1 MAVSAFIGK
10 YSHEAKEWAKELTCE
25 DESYI
30 IAIARKCPRLLE
42 TLIREN
48 NILPANVLD
57 RVITEHALPFHFA
70 SQPVWNNYHLCDDSI
85 LYGSTYKKIEMLLRT
100 YAKLIQPEE
109 AEERTA
115 PTIKKS
121 TLFRLEDDNSLS
133 GLNDI
138 RSYCTGDECEM
149 TTFINYEM
157 SAFLRGAPYDLE
169 FPVIYCRGNF
179 NSRSI
184 GTAIETLFPDKDNV
198 FFQEEPILLDNTEPV
213 TRKSWTIIFRAVNER
228 NINSTDPEFSKIR
241 IFLNEAET
249 ELRIVPFNPYPMPDD
264 TLNRLASFF
273 PEKYQSLYA
282 DAYDRV
288 KQYISFTPENA
299 DEEYMIYQTQRSMV
313 IWANY
318 LLSVNMFLKIWKE
331 KESLFSDLGIAE
343 WHLKKKDLQYLLG
356 QELAEQFL
364 PELESW
370 IQSKEL
376 MRPLVIDYSSV
387 YFNQFEET
395 QVPANYIETFKNEMM
410 KAYRQADSI
419 NDLISSQFYCQ
430 HKYIDERSRRK
441 EVDKYTRLRFGI
453 TYRGLYNH
461 VLIYKNRPHFELEM
475 HKVVDT
481 QIDEGS
487 IVPKYIKLT
496 GGEKPVWI
504 RMFRSGERISKGI
517 EMKVL
522 IFYLLQQLKEKL
534 GATLVPQT
542 VMEVFLLQTLNNTIH
557 KTELN
562 CIKDYP
568 FSLEIAEINGM
579 PLYCATFPMDG
590 DKKIR
595 ITKWLEER
603 GHIKSSISS
612 YEIIADFHQQMFF
625 YKNNSKLIVDIHQS
639 IFPYKNVL
647 DKTYEDMS
655 NAFAR
660 LIDTYYNV
668 KNYIF
673 KISLAG
679 LDKDNVKIIQQN
691 ILNHWEKSFKKWLDK
706 EDKLK
711 TETDL
716 AACYQYIYEYY
727 TYYRDESEKL
737 PAEMD
742 KIENTSPYWEYLKAG
757 KKKPEALPLWKYDKD
772 TDNKFHI
779 ASLLCTVYSLLYF
792 KFSTMKPDDIVAEN
806 SDVKIKL
813 IWGYYKDKTIDRNQ
827 GKLKEM
833 CKQVMEEY
841 FSDTQK
847 V

>member
-10 YSHEAKEWAKELTCE
+10 YGHEAKKWAEELTCE
-25 DESYI
+25 DENYI

-48 NILPANVLD
+48 NILPASVLD

-70 SQPVWNNYHLCDDSI
+70 SQPEWNKYHLCDDSI

-100 YAKLIQPEE
+100 YAKFIRPEE
-109 AEERTA
+109 TEEQTA
-115 PTIKKS
+115 PLIKKS
-121 TLFRLEDDNSLS
+121 TLFRLQDENPLS
-133 GLNDI
+133 GLEDI
-138 RSYCTGDECEM
+138 VSYHTGDECEM

-169 FPVIYCRGNF
+169 FPVIYCTGDF
-179 NSRSI
+179 NSKRI
-184 GTAIETLFPDKDNV
+184 GTVIETLFPDRDNV
-198 FFQEEPILLDNTEPV
+198 FFQEEPILLHDAELAI
-213 TRKSWTIIFRAVNER
+213 RKSWTIIFRAVNER

-241 IFLNEAET
+241 IFLNETET
-249 ELRIVPFNPYPMPDD
+249 ELRIVPFNPYPLPDD
-264 TLNRLASFF
+264 LFNRLASFF
-273 PEKYQSLYA
+273 PERYQSLYA
-282 DAYDRV
+282 DAYDKV
-288 KQYISFTPENA
+288 KKYILFTPENA
-299 DEEYMIYQTQRSMV
+299 DEEYMVYQTQRSMV

-318 LLSVNMFLKIWKE
+318 LLSVNLFLQVWKE
-331 KESLFSDLGIAE
+331 KESLFSDLGVKE
-343 WHLKKKDLQYLLG
+343 WYLKKKDLQYLLG
-356 QELAEQFL
+356 QELAGQFL
-364 PELESW
+364 PQLEDW
-370 IQSKEL
+370 INSKEL

-387 YFNQFEET
+387 YFNRFEET
-395 QVPANYIETFKNEMM
+395 QVPADYIETFKSEMM

-487 IVPKYIKLT
+487 IVPKYVKLT

-504 RMFRSGERISKGI
+504 RMFRSGERISKNI

-522 IFYLLQQLKEKL
+522 IFYLLQRLKEKL
-534 GATLVPQT
+534 AATLVPKT
-542 VMEVFLLQTLNNTIH
+542 VLEVFLLQSLSNTIH
-557 KTELN
+557 KPELH

-568 FSLEIAEINGM
+568 FALELGEINGM
-579 PLYCATFPMDG
+579 PLYCAALPVDG
-590 DKKIR
+590 DKRIR
-595 ITKWLEER
+595 ITEWLEER
-603 GHIKSSISS
+603 GHIRSSISN
-612 YEIIADFHQQMFF
+612 YEIIADFQQQMFS
-625 YKNNSKLIVDIHQS
+625 YKNNSKLIGDIHQRT
-639 IFPYKNVL
+639 FPYKNVL
-647 DKTYEDMS
+647 FHVYEEMS
-655 NAFAR
+655 NTFAR

-679 LDKDNVKIIQQN
+679 LDKDNVKTIQQN
-691 ILNHWEKSFKKWLDK
+691 ILTRWKKNFEKWLEQD
-706 EDKLK
+706 DNLK

-716 AACYQYIYEYY
+716 AACYQYIYEYD
-727 TYYRDESEKL
+727 TYYRDETGKL

-742 KIENTSPYWEYLKAG
+742 KVENTGTYWNYLKAG
-757 KKKPEALPLWKYDKD
+757 KKSPEMLSLWEYDKD

-779 ASLLCTVYSLLYF
+779 AGLLCAVYSLLYF
-792 KFSTMKPDDIVAEN
+792 KFSTIKPDDKVVETA
-806 SDVKIKL
+806 DVKVKL
-813 IWGYYKDKTIDRNQ
+813 IWGYYKERTVDKNQ

-833 CKQVMEEY
+833 CKQIMEEY
-841 FSDTQK
+841 FSDTGK